1 MQYTK
6 ISFESDYPI
15 NAVCSMPEEL
25 KMQKQL
31 QKINL

>member
-1 MQYTK
+1 MHNTK

-15 NAVCSMPEEL
+15 NAVCRMPEEL